1 MKKLFVGLLAALA
14 VLSLVGCENQKI
26 PAEQAVAAADSALVP
41 IRDSALKY
49 APDQLKAI
57 DAQLNSAHD
66 ALAKGD
72 YKGVLAAMPALN
84 SAISSLKDTVTA
96 KQQEAQAAAD
106 KARDDWAAVS
116 KDVPRMIDA
125 IDSRVKT
132 LSKSHHLP
140 KGVTKQ
146 GLADAK
152 SGVDSM
158 KSEWSD
164 ASTAATSGDYTSA
177 MTKAQEVKDRG
188 TKIMQSLGM
197 TSS

>member
-125 IDSRVKT
+125 IDSRTHACV
-132 LSKSHHLP
+132 
-140 KGVTKQ
+140 
-146 GLADAK
+146 
-152 SGVDSM
+152 
-158 KSEWSD
+158 
-164 ASTAATSGDYTSA
+164 
-177 MTKAQEVKDRG
+177 RR
-188 TKIMQSLGM
+188 
-197 TSS
+197 